1 MENAKP
7 SYTPDSL
14 EQIDFD
20 DRAGLEYW
28 MAELSCTRD
37 ALFSALH
44 EVGNY
49 TKDVR
54 SYLVLKSNILPQPK
68 ETGVR

>member
-1 MENAKP
+1 MPGVKP
-7 SYTPDSL
+7 TFVPEDFDKI
-14 EQIDFD
+14 EFD

-28 MAELSCTRD
+28 MKELDCTRD

-54 SYLVLKSNILPQPK
+54 AYLVLKSSSLPQ
-68 ETGVR
+68 R

>member
-1 MENAKP
+1 MENSK
-7 SYTPDSL
+7 SSFTPNNL
-14 EQIDFD
+14 EKIDFD

-49 TKDVR
+49 TNDVR
-54 SYLVLKSNILPQPK
+54 SYLVLKSNSLPQPK
-68 ETGVR
+68 EPGAR